1 MFSTRIAY
9 AASQDRSYSEQTAD
23 QITANIAWFHSIK
36 VWTLEGARSM
46 RNQGRI
52 VICLAGVLLIPFLVV
67 QGQLQDSP
75 FGRSSVWGFVF
86 DAERRPVGEVQVELL
101 NDVNS
106 VLQRTKTNG
115 SGRFFFRGLAQGR
128 FVIRVLP
135 LGTNYE
141 EQTQDVEIYP
151 IGGGRDNVQKD
162 IYLRVRKST
171 SLSATSGTVFV
182 QEVPEEAKTVYQKA
196 LSDLDGDR
204 VEAGV
209 GALENALKIFPTYYM
224 ALEKL
229 GLIYTQQQKFEKA
242 RDTFARAVAVNSR
255 SYNGWYGLSYA
266 NYALKQSEDAVEA
279 ARKAVSLNSDSKDA
293 LLFLGLSLRQAKRYE
308 EAEKQLKLADK
319 LTKGES
325 PDIHWNLALLYAH
338 NLKRYKDAADELER
352 YLQTSPGNPQADS
365 IKKLIKQYREN
376 PPSK

>member
-1 MFSTRIAY
+1 M
-9 AASQDRSYSEQTAD
+9 
-23 QITANIAWFHSIK
+23 
-36 VWTLEGARSM
+36 
-46 RNQGRI
+46 
-52 VICLAGVLLIPFLVV
+52 
-67 QGQLQDSP
+67 
-75 FGRSSVWGFVF
+75 
-86 DAERRPVGEVQVELL
+86 
-101 NDVNS
+101 
-106 VLQRTKTNG
+106 
-115 SGRFFFRGLAQGR
+115 
-128 FVIRVLP
+128 IRVLP

-196 LSDLDGDR
+196 LSDLDGNR

-209 GALENALKIFPTYYM
+209 GGLENALKIFPTYYM

-255 SYNGWYGLSYA
+255 SFNGWYGLSYA